1 MQLSA
6 NEKGN
11 QRLVMKEDDE
21 TTRLYE
27 LLWLITTR
35 YFDKVAL

>member
-11 QRLVMKEDDE
+11 QRPVMKEDDE
-21 TTRLYE
+21 ATRLYE
-27 LLWLITTR
+27 LLRLITIR